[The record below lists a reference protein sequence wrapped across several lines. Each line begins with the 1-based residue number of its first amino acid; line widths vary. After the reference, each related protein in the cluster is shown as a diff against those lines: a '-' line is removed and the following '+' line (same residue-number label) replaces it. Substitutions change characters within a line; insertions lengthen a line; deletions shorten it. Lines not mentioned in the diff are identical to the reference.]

1 MAFSR
6 HGKEVK
12 RTRFFTPAVC
22 EFFAIVSSLSLLFS
36 RLCILAVGE
45 DRFPSGWCPGSIY
58 ENKCGKE
65 IVYIAYMLWR
75 SAEEI
80 HISGRAKRP
89 ENARISSEDREQRV
103 RRGVVLGAVYR
114 ERVVDW

>member
-1 MAFSR
+1 MKLVFATVFSFVLSLGYFTCIICVSFEPLGMFFVMAFSR

-22 EFFAIVSSLSLLFS
+22 EFFAIVSSLSLFS

-80 HISGRAKRP
+80 HIS
-89 ENARISSEDREQRV
+89 
-103 RRGVVLGAVYR
+103 
-114 ERVVDW
+114 

>member
-22 EFFAIVSSLSLLFS
+22 EFFAIVSSLSLFS

-45 DRFPSGWCPGSIY
+45 DRFPSGWRPGS
-58 ENKCGKE
+58 EWNKG
-65 IVYIAYMLWR
+65 WR
-75 SAEEI
+75 ELLVFDLRK
-80 HISGRAKRP
+80 G
-89 ENARISSEDREQRV
+89 
-103 RRGVVLGAVYR
+103 RRGKAYFLR
-114 ERVVDW
+114 ERSEQEM